1 MFSAFQIKEHNFFSS
16 PSTVKTQRLLQLFL
30 RLLNGLTD
38 TGKNLVFINPKEL
51 FVQSTDY

>member
-16 PSTVKTQRLLQLFL
+16 PSTVTTQRLLQLFL